1 MSTLFFIISHRS
13 RASFWCNFT
22 LSKHINMKKKT
33 SFSTKGSSADL
44 GPLSISRMLPNRYAD
59 KVGPFVFLD
68 YVAPAIK
75 ETITKNGMG
84 AHPHRG
90 IATLTYILQGEVEHF
105 DSAGNTG
112 EIHSGGVQWMK
123 AGNGIIHDE
132 NFNYDSQTDS
142 KYIQGFQFW
151 INLPAKNKAEKPA
164 HIAIQANEV
173 PKKVLSDEEGWIK
186 VIIGNYQGLSSIIPT
201 YSEQFLYHIHLEAGK
216 QFSLKM
222 EDKIEVA
229 AFLPTQNAVLNDT
242 EFQKGEFVEFDRE
255 AGEIELKNT
264 SDIAI
269 DMLLF
274 GGEEYTEPI
283 VAEGP
288 FVMNTQGEI
297 ADAYRDFYAGK
308 YGKIK

>member
-1 MSTLFFIISHRS
+1 
-13 RASFWCNFT
+13 
-22 LSKHINMKKKT
+22 MKKQT

-75 ETITKNGMG
+75 EIITKNGMG

-90 IATLTYILQGEVEHF
+90 IATLTYVLQGEVEHF

-112 EIHSGGVQWMK
+112 KIYSGGAQWMK

-132 NFNYDSQTDS
+132 NFNYDSQTDN
-142 KYIQGFQFW
+142 KYIHGLQFW
-151 INLPAKNKAEKPA
+151 LNLPAKNKAEKPA

-173 PKKVLSDEEGWIK
+173 PIKTLPNEDGWIK
-186 VIIGNYQGLSSIIPT
+186 VVVGKYEELSSIIPN
-201 YSEQFLYHIHLEAGK
+201 YSAQFLYHVHLNAGK
-216 QFSLKM
+216 QFSLEIK
-222 EDKIEVA
+222 DKIEVA

-264 SDIAI
+264 SDVAI
-269 DMLLF
+269 DILLF

-297 ADAYRDFYAGK
+297 ADAYRDFHAGK
-308 YGKIK
+308 YGKIRLTK

>member
-1 MSTLFFIISHRS
+1 LQFYIIK
-13 RASFWCNFT
+13 N
-22 LSKHINMKKKT
+22 KEMKKKT
-33 SFSTKGSSADL
+33 SFSTQGNRADL
-44 GPLSISRMLPNRYAD
+44 GPLKIQRMLPNRYAD

-75 ETITKNGMG
+75 ETINKNGMG

-90 IATLTYILQGEVEHF
+90 IATLTYISQGEVEHF

-112 EIHSGGVQWMK
+112 EIHSGGAQWMK

-151 INLPAKNKAEKPA
+151 INLPSKNKAENPA
-164 HIAIQANEV
+164 HIPIQANEV
-173 PKKVLSDEEGWIK
+173 PQKTLPNNSGWIK
-186 VIIGNYQGLSSIIPT
+186 VIVGNYKELNSKIPN
-201 YSEQFLYHIHLEAGK
+201 YSEQFLYHIHIETGK
-216 QFSLKM
+216 QFSL
-222 EDKIEVA
+222 EIENKIEVA
-229 AFLPTQNAVLNDT
+229 AFLPTQNAMLNDA

-255 AGEIELKNT
+255 AGEIEIKNT
-264 SDIAI
+264 SENAI
-269 DMLLF
+269 DIMLF
-274 GGEEYTEPI
+274 GGEEYTEPV

-288 FVMNTQGEI
+288 FVMNTQAEI

-308 YGKIK
+308 YGEIKSATSKNKQIK

>member
-1 MSTLFFIISHRS
+1 
-13 RASFWCNFT
+13 
-22 LSKHINMKKKT
+22 MKKKT

-132 NFNYDSQTDS
+132 NFNYDSQTHS

-173 PKKVLSDEEGWIK
+173 PEKVLSNEDGWIK
-186 VIIGNYQGLSSIIPT
+186 VIVGNYQGLIFIIPT

-229 AFLPTQNAVLNDT
+229 AFLPTQNVVLNDT

-255 AGEIELKNT
+255 AGEIELKNA

-269 DMLLF
+269 DILIF
-274 GGEEYTEPI
+274 GGEEYTEPV